1 MYVGRMAVRMGCV
14 CWPYGCEDGMCGY
27 SPCHVMSDSQ

>member
-14 CWPYGCEDGMCGY
+14 CWPYGCEDGMCMLA
-27 SPCHVMSDSQ
+27 VWL